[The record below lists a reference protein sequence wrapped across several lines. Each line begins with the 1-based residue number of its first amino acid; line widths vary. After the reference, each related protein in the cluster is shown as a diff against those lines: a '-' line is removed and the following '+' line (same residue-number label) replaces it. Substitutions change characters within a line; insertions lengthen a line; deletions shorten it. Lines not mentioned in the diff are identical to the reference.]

1 MLSEDTGRARMPTTN
16 TTMDASSDTTTIFRW
31 VVRSAVKKE
40 ELFIG
45 ILPCPSLASVVSPR
59 PGERFDRPEKK
70 LGVSRR
76 KSEHPVPHKR
86 TYESRSGFQVLLT
99 LS

>member
-1 MLSEDTGRARMPTTN
+1 MLSEDTGRARMPTTI

-45 ILPCPSLASVVSPR
+45 ILPCPSLASVVSPQ

-70 LGVSRR
+70 LGASDA
-76 KSEHPVPHKR
+76 SLNTPVPHKR
-86 TYESRSGFQVLLT
+86 TYESRSGFQVPLT
-99 LS
+99 FS